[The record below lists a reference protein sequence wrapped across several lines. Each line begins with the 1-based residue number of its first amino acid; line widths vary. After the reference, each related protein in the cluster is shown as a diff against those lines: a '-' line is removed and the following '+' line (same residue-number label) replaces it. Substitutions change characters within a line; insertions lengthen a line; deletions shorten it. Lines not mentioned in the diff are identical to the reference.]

1 MTLAE
6 LLASI
11 QAGQAAGMG
20 DTGAQLS
27 ITAEGERRDIQ
38 AAQRQLRDKKEEL
51 ERTSKRRE
59 KRRGVGRL

>member
-20 DTGAQLS
+20 ETGAQLS
-27 ITAEGERRDIQ
+27 ITAESERRDIRK
-38 AAQRQLRDKKEEL
+38 ATK
-51 ERTSKRRE
+51 
-59 KRRGVGRL
+59 